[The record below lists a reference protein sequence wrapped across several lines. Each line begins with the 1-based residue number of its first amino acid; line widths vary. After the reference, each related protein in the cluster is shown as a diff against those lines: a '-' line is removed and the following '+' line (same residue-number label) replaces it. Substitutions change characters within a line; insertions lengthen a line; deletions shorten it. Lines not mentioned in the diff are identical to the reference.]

1 MGVRPGVYEGN
12 IADMAIDWTAAEQG
26 SVLKEFR
33 PRRTVPTD
41 WIPAQ
46 PGDLLKEIDTPALI
60 VDLDKCEANIAK
72 LMAAVSGTPVR
83 VRPHAKTHK
92 CAEIARRQVEAGA
105 VGVCCAKLGE
115 AEVMLA
121 GNITDVLITN
131 EIVGEA
137 KMRRLARVARGYA
150 PARLG
155 VCVDN
160 IDVARQMAGV
170 FAAEQVVLDVY
181 IEVDVGQNRAGLTDA
196 AAIVALARLLND
208 NAAFNFR
215 GLHAYAGLAQH
226 RRGVPERRAAAEA
239 AAARAAKARDAI
251 VAAGVPCEVV
261 TGGGTGTFPYD
272 IRSGVYTEVQPGS
285 YLFMDVD
292 YAKNEQDSQAPQFDV
307 ALFVLASVMSLQ
319 DGRATLDAGLKA
331 FSTDLG
337 PAQPAFEGWRV
348 RNVSDEHTVLMRAD
362 EGTSIKLGDKAL
374 LVASHCDPTVN
385 LHEWIVATR
394 KGRVEAVWPIDARGK
409 MY

>member
-1 MGVRPGVYEGN
+1 V
-12 IADMAIDWTAAEQG
+12 ADTG
-26 SVLKEFR
+26 
-33 PRRTVPTD
+33 
-41 WIPAQ
+41 
-46 PGDLLKEIDTPALI
+46 
-60 VDLDKCEANIAK
+60 
-72 LMAAVSGTPVR
+72 VR

-92 CAEIARRQVEAGA
+92 CAELARQQVEAGA

-121 GNITDVLITN
+121 GNVNDVLITN
-131 EIVGEA
+131 EIVGES
-137 KMRRLARVARGYA
+137 KIRRLARVARGYA

-155 VCVDN
+155 VCLDS
-160 IDVARQMAGV
+160 IDVARQT
-170 FAAEQVVLDVY
+170 AAICASEQVTIDAY
-181 IEVDVGQNRAGLTDA
+181 IEVDVGQNRAGLTDS
-196 AAIVALARLLND
+196 AAIVELARLLHE
-208 NAAFNFR
+208 NASYNFR

-239 AAARAAKARDAI
+239 AAARAARARDAI
-251 VAAGVPCEVV
+251 LAAGLPCEVV
-261 TGGGTGTFPYD
+261 TGGGTGTLAYD

-292 YAKNEQDSQAPQFDV
+292 YAKNEQDSQAPQFEV

-331 FSTDLG
+331 FSTDMG
-337 PAQPAFEGWRV
+337 PAQPAFDGWRV
-348 RNVSDEHTVLMRAD
+348 RNVSDEHTVLMRSED
-362 EGTSIKLGDKAL
+362 GTAIKLGDKAL
-374 LVASHCDPTVN
+374 LVPSHCDPTVN

>member
-1 MGVRPGVYEGN
+1 
-12 IADMAIDWTAAEQG
+12 MAIDWTAAEQS

-33 PRRTVPTD
+33 PRRTTPTD

-60 VDLDKCEANIAK
+60 VDLDKCDANSAM
-72 LMAAVSGTPVR
+72 LMAAVSGSGVR

-92 CAEIARRQVEAGA
+92 CAELARQQVEAGA

-121 GNITDVLITN
+121 GNVNDVLIAN

-137 KMRRLARVARGYA
+137 KMRRLARVARAYA
-150 PARLG
+150 PARVG

-160 IDVARQMAGV
+160 IDVARQLATIC
-170 FAAEQVVLDVY
+170 AAEQVTIDVY
-181 IEVDVGQNRAGLTDA
+181 IEIDVGQNRAGLTES
-196 AAIVALARLLND
+196 AAIVELAGMLHGNS
-208 NAAFNFR
+208 AFNFR
-215 GLHAYAGLAQH
+215 GLQAYAGLAQH

-239 AAARAAKARDAI
+239 AAARAGRARDAI
-251 VAAGVPCEVV
+251 LGASLPCEVI
-261 TGGGTGTFPYD
+261 TGGGTGTLAYD
-272 IRSGVYTEVQPGS
+272 ILSGVYTEVQPGS

-292 YAKNEQDSQAPQFDV
+292 YAKNEQDSLAPAFQV

-337 PAQPAFEGWRV
+337 PAQPAFDGWRV

-362 EGTSIKLGDKAL
+362 DGTLIKLGDKAL
-374 LVASHCDPTVN
+374 LVPSHCDPTVN

-409 MY
+409 IY

>member
-1 MGVRPGVYEGN
+1 
-12 IADMAIDWTAAEQG
+12 MAIDWKAAEQG

-33 PRRTVPTD
+33 PRRTLPTD

-60 VDLDKCEANIAK
+60 VDLDKCEANAAL
-72 LMAAVSGTPVR
+72 LMTAVSSSGVR

-92 CAEIARRQVEAGA
+92 CAELARQQVEAGA

-121 GNITDVLITN
+121 GNINDVLITN
-131 EIVGEA
+131 EIVGES
-137 KMRRLARVARGYA
+137 KMRRLALVARAYA

-155 VCVDN
+155 VCFDN
-160 IDVARQMAGV
+160 IEVARQMA
-170 FAAEQVVLDVY
+170 AICMTEQVTIDAY

-196 AAIVALARLLND
+196 AGLVALADMLHGSP
-208 NAAFNFR
+208 AFNFR

-239 AAARAAKARDAI
+239 AAARAGRARDAI
-251 VAAGVPCEVV
+251 LAADLPCDVV

-272 IRSGVYTEVQPGS
+272 IRSGIYTEVQPGS

-292 YAKNEQDSQAPQFDV
+292 YAKNEQDTQAPAFQV

-337 PAQPAFEGWRV
+337 PAQPAFDGWRV

-362 EGTSIKLGDKAL
+362 EGVSIKLGDKAL
-374 LVASHCDPTVN
+374 LVPSHCDPTVN

>member
-1 MGVRPGVYEGN
+1 
-12 IADMAIDWTAAEQG
+12 MAIDWTAADQG

-33 PRRTVPTD
+33 PRRTVPAD

-60 VDLDKCEANIAK
+60 VDLDKCEANLRLA
-72 LMAAVSGTPVR
+72 MAAVAGTGVR
-83 VRPHAKTHK
+83 LRPHAKTHK
-92 CAEIARRQVEAGA
+92 CAELARQQVEAGA

-121 GNITDVLITN
+121 GNINDVLITN

-137 KMRRLARVARGYA
+137 KIRRLARVARGYA

-155 VCVDN
+155 VCFDS
-160 IDVARQMAGV
+160 IDVARQT
-170 FAAEQVVLDVY
+170 AAICASEQVAIDAY
-181 IEVDVGQNRAGLTDA
+181 IEIDVGQNRAGLTDSS
-196 AAIVALARLLND
+196 AIVDLARLLND
-208 NAAFNFR
+208 NPAFNFR

-239 AAARAAKARDAI
+239 AAGRAARARDAI
-251 VAAGVPCEVV
+251 VAAGLPCEVV
-261 TGGGTGTFPYD
+261 TGGGTGTLPYD

-292 YAKNEQDSQAPQFDV
+292 YAKNEQDTQAPPFEI

-331 FSTDLG
+331 FSTEMG
-337 PAQPAFEGWRV
+337 PAQPAFDGWRV
-348 RNVSDEHTVLMRAD
+348 RHVSDEHTVLLRAD

>member
-1 MGVRPGVYEGN
+1 
-12 IADMAIDWTAAEQG
+12 MAIDWTAAEQG

-60 VDLDKCEANIAK
+60 LDLDKCEANAAL
-72 LMAAVSGTPVR
+72 LMAAVAGSGVG

-92 CAEIARRQVEAGA
+92 CAELARQQVEAGA

-121 GNITDVLITN
+121 GNVNDVLITTQ
-131 EIVGEA
+131 IVGES
-137 KMRRLARVARGYA
+137 KMRRLARVARAYA

-160 IDVARQMAGV
+160 IEVARQL
-170 FAAEQVVLDVY
+170 AAICVAEEVSIDAYV
-181 IEVDVGQNRAGLTDA
+181 EVDIGQNRAGLTDS
-196 AAIVALARLLND
+196 AAIIELARLLHSSP
-208 NAAFNFR
+208 AFNFR
-215 GLHAYAGLAQH
+215 GLQAYAGLAQH

-239 AAARAAKARDAI
+239 AAARVARARDA
-251 VAAGVPCEVV
+251 VLGAGLPCDVV
-261 TGGGTGTFPYD
+261 TGGGTGTLPYD
-272 IRSGVYTEVQPGS
+272 IASGVYTEVQPGS

-292 YAKNEQDSQAPQFDV
+292 YAKNEPDSQGPAFQV

-348 RNVSDEHTVLMRAD
+348 RNVSDEHTVLMRSDDGA
-362 EGTSIKLGDKAL
+362 SIKLGDKAL
-374 LVASHCDPTVN
+374 LVPSHCDPTVN
-385 LHEWIVATR
+385 LHEWMVATR

-409 MY
+409 IY

>member
-1 MGVRPGVYEGN
+1 
-12 IADMAIDWTAAEQG
+12 MAIDWTAAEQS

-60 VDLDKCEANIAK
+60 VDLDKCEANAAL
-72 LMAAVSGTPVR
+72 LMAAVSGTGVR

-92 CAEIARRQVEAGA
+92 CAELARQQVEAGA

-121 GNITDVLITN
+121 GNVNDVLIAN

-137 KMRRLARVARGYA
+137 KMRRLARVARAYA

-155 VCVDN
+155 VCIDN
-160 IDVARQMAGV
+160 IDVARQLAAIC
-170 FAAEQVVLDVY
+170 AAEQVTIDVY
-181 IEVDVGQNRAGLTDA
+181 IEIDVGQNRAGLTDSATIVELA
-196 AAIVALARLLND
+196 AMLHGNS
-208 NAAFNFR
+208 AFNYR
-215 GLHAYAGLAQH
+215 GLQAYAGLAQH

-239 AAARAAKARDAI
+239 AAARAGRARDAI
-251 VAAGVPCEVV
+251 LGADLPCEVV
-261 TGGGTGTFPYD
+261 TGGGTGTLAYD

-285 YLFMDVD
+285 YLFLDVD
-292 YAKNEQDSQAPQFDV
+292 YAKHEQDPDAPQFDV
-307 ALFVLASVMSLQ
+307 SLFVLATVMSLQ

-374 LVASHCDPTVN
+374 LVPSHCDPTVN

-409 MY
+409 IY

>member
-1 MGVRPGVYEGN
+1 
-12 IADMAIDWTAAEQG
+12 MALDWTTAEQG
-26 SVLKEFR
+26 SSLKEFR
-33 PRRTVPTD
+33 PRRTIPSD

-60 VDLDKCEANIAK
+60 VDLDKCEANVAK
-72 LMAAVSGTPVR
+72 LMAAVAGTKIR

-92 CAEIARRQVEAGA
+92 CAEIARRQIEAGA
-105 VGVCCAKLGE
+105 IGVCCQKLGE
-115 AEVMLA
+115 AETMLA
-121 GNITDVLITN
+121 GNVNDVLITN
-131 EIVGEA
+131 EIVGES
-137 KMRRLARVARGYA
+137 KMRRLARVARAYA

-160 IDVARQMAGV
+160 VEVARQLAGIC
-170 FAAEQVVLDVY
+170 AAEQVVLDVY
-181 IEVDVGQNRAGLTDA
+181 VEVDVGQNRCGVADSQA
-196 AAIVALARLLND
+196 AAHLARVLHD
-208 NAAFNFR
+208 NPAFQFR
-215 GLHAYAGLAQH
+215 GLHAYSGLAQH

-239 AAARAAKARDAI
+239 AAARAAKARDA
-251 VAAGVPCEVV
+251 VLAANLPCDVI

-272 IRSGVYTEVQPGS
+272 VRSGIFTEVQPGS

-292 YAKNEQDSQAPQFDV
+292 YAKNEQDTQSPAFEI

-319 DGRATLDAGLKA
+319 DDRATLDAGLKA

-348 RNVSDEHTVLMRAD
+348 RNVTDEHTVLMRAE
-362 EGTSIKLGDKAL
+362 EGTPIKLGDKAL
-374 LVASHCDPTVN
+374 LVPSHCDPTVN

-409 MY
+409 IY